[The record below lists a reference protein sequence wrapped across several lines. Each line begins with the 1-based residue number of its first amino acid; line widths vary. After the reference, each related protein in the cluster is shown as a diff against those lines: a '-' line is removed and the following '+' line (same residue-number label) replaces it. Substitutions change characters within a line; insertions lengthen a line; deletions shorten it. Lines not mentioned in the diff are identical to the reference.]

1 MNKHKTLKETI
12 LEALDE
18 ELYSPEEYLT
28 EMSKVADDK
37 SNGGMMILI
46 SIDQNRIGE
55 PYFKVVDNIN
65 YNKAKRIARISFLH
79 PEYIIHKNTDEKTN
93 WTLNNKEKKQFKA
106 LLEKVVDIGGVTAWN
121 RTIIQYNL
129 DKYNIDALETLKKDV
144 ENYTKK
150 DLQTKALP
158 YNLPMPDY
166 MKL

>member
-65 YNKAKRIARISFLH
+65 
-79 PEYIIHKNTDEKTN
+79 II
-93 WTLNNKEKKQFKA
+93 KQRE
-106 LLEKVVDIGGVTAWN
+106 LLEFHFYIQNTSFIKILMEKLIG
-121 RTIIQYNL
+121 R
-129 DKYNIDALETLKKDV
+129 
-144 ENYTKK
+144 
-150 DLQTKALP
+150 
-158 YNLPMPDY
+158 
-166 MKL
+166 

>member
-28 EMSKVADDK
+28 EMSMVADDK

-65 YNKAKRIARISFLH
+65 YNKAKRVARISFLH
-79 PEYIIHKNTDEKTN
+79 PEYIIHKNTDGKTN

-106 LLEKVVDIGGVTAWN
+106 LLEKVVDRAGHTVWE

-129 DKYNIDALETLKKDV
+129 DKYNINELETEELEF